1 MIVAEAGADLKQFP
15 DAEHCASWA
24 AMCPGNNQSGNKRRS
39 GKTGKGNVWL
49 RRALIEAAHGA
60 ARTKKSYFS
69 ALYHRLAGRRGKKR
83 ALVAVGHSLLV
94 TGYYMI
100 TRQVDYKDLGHNY
113 FDERNKEAVK
123 RRMVKRLEQLG
134 YQVEL
139 KPVMTT
145 AV

>member
-1 MIVAEAGADLKQFP
+1 
-15 DAEHCASWA
+15 
-24 AMCPGNNQSGNKRRS
+24 MCPGNNESGGKRKS
-39 GKTGKGNVWL
+39 GRTGKGNVWL
-49 RRALIEAAHGA
+49 RRALLEAAHGA

-83 ALVAVGHSLLV
+83 ALMAVGHSLLV
-94 TGYYMI
+94 TGYHMI
-100 TRQVDYKDLGHNY
+100 TKQVDYKDLGNNY

-139 KPVMTT
+139 KPALAT